1 MGESG
6 ATLRPLF
13 VSALRHVVVA
23 HHRIHSVGEERGI
36 DTQNHVVAGV
46 GAVAIDVLVAVVP
59 ENQDLGLRLGME
71 GYAHVD
77 LVLPVFDLQHRAFSA
92 IALIAPLPI
101 RSLHHAVPF
110 VQFRIQN

>member
-23 HHRIHSVGEERGI
+23 HHRIHSVGEERGA
-36 DTQNHVVAGV
+36 DVQNHIVAGV
-46 GAVAIDVLVAVVP
+46 GTVAIHVLVAVVP

-77 LVLPVFDLQHRAFSA
+77 LVLPVLDL
-92 IALIAPLPI
+92 
-101 RSLHHAVPF
+101 
-110 VQFRIQN
+110 